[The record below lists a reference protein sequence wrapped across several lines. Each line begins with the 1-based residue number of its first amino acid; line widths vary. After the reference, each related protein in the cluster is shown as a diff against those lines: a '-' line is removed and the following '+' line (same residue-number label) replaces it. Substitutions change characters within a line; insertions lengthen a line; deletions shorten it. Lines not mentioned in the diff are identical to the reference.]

1 MLTELCQYL
10 KNWFEL
16 DQISGKVTIT
26 DGNITVVSD
35 SLLFSDGNPATIL
48 PGQYIHIEGSVYN
61 NGVFQYGEDQL
72 TDETFNGT
80 VWLMGV
86 PQAIIDLDAKITEW
100 RQKYE
105 SVSSP
110 AMSPFNSESF
120 KGYSYSKGTV
130 SNGAGAEGALGWQ
143 TVFYPQLAP
152 WRKI

>member
-10 KNWFEL
+10 KNWFEI

-35 SLLFSDGNPATIL
+35 SLLYGGSVSTIQN
-48 PGQYIHIEGSVYN
+48 GQYIHIEGSAFN
-61 NGVFQYGEDQL
+61 NGVYQYGVDAL
-72 TDETFNGT
+72 TDEVFTGT
-80 VWLMGV
+80 VWMMGI
-86 PQAIIDLDAKITEW
+86 PQAVIDLDAEITAW
-100 RQKYE
+100 RDKYE
-105 SVSSP
+105 SISSP

-130 SNGAGAEGALGWQ
+130 SSGAGAESALGWQ
-143 TVFYPQLAP
+143 NVFGPMLAP

>member
-16 DQISGKVTIT
+16 DQLSGKVTIT

-35 SLLFSDGNPATIL
+35 SLIFGGRVPTIQT
-48 PGQYIHIEGSVYN
+48 GQYIHIEGSVYN
-61 NGVFQYGEDQL
+61 NGVYQYGEDAL
-72 TDETFNGT
+72 TNETFEGT
-80 VWLMGV
+80 VWLMGI
-86 PQAIIDLDAKITEW
+86 PQAVIDLDAEITAW
-100 RQKYE
+100 RDKYE
-105 SVSSP
+105 SISSP

-130 SNGAGAEGALGWQ
+130 SSGSGAESALGWQ
-143 TVFYPQLAP
+143 NVFGPRLAP

>member
-26 DGNITVVSD
+26 GGTITVASD
-35 SLLFSDGNPATIL
+35 SLLFRGTYPTIL

-61 NGVFQYGEDQL
+61 NGVFQYEEDQL

-80 VWLMGV
+80 IWLMGV
-86 PQAIIDLDAKITEW
+86 PKAIIDLDAEITEW

-120 KGYSYSKGTV
+120 KGYSYSKSTV
-130 SNGAGAEGALGWQ
+130 SGGSGAESALGWQ
-143 TVFYPQLAP
+143 TVFYNRLAP

>member
-26 DGNITVVSD
+26 GGTITVASD

-61 NGVFQYGEDQL
+61 NGVFQYGTDYL
-72 TDETFNGT
+72 SDETFTGSI
-80 VWLMGV
+80 WLMGV
-86 PQAIIDLDAKITEW
+86 PQAIIDLDAEITEW

-105 SVSSP
+105 AISSP

-130 SNGAGAEGALGWQ
+130 SGGSGGESALGWQ
-143 TVFYPQLAP
+143 NVFGPRLAP

>member
-16 DQISGKVTIT
+16 DQMSGEVTIT
-26 DGNITVVSD
+26 DGTITVVSD
-35 SLLFSDGNPATIL
+35 SLIFGGRVPTIL

-86 PQAIIDLDAKITEW
+86 PQAIIDLDAEITEW

-120 KGYSYSKGTV
+120 KGYSYSKSTV
-130 SNGAGAEGALGWQ
+130 SGGSGLESALGWQ
-143 TVFYPQLAP
+143 NVFGPRLAP

>member
-16 DQISGKVTIT
+16 DRLSGKVTIT

-35 SLLFSDGNPATIL
+35 SLLYGGMAYPTIL
-48 PGQYIHIEGSVYN
+48 PGQYIHIEGSIFN
-61 NGVFQYGEDQL
+61 NGVFMYGEDQL
-72 TDETFNGT
+72 TNEIFEGT

-86 PQAIIDLDAKITEW
+86 PQAIIDLDAEITEW

-105 SVSSP
+105 AVGSP
-110 AMSPFNSESF
+110 AMSPFTSESF

-130 SNGAGAEGALGWQ
+130 SSGAGAESALGWQ
-143 TVFYPQLAP
+143 TVFYNRLAP

>member
-16 DQISGKVTIT
+16 DRLSGKVTIT

-35 SLLFSDGNPATIL
+35 SLLYGGSVPTIQ
-48 PGQYIHIEGSVYN
+48 PGQYIHIEGSVFN
-61 NGVFQYGEDQL
+61 NGVYQYGEDSL
-72 TDETFNGT
+72 TNETFEGT
-80 VWLMGV
+80 VWLMGI
-86 PQAIIDLDAKITEW
+86 PQAVIDLDAEITAW

-105 SVSSP
+105 AISSP

-130 SNGAGAEGALGWQ
+130 SSGAGAESALGWQ
-143 TVFYPQLAP
+143 NVFGPRLAP

>member
-35 SLLFSDGNPATIL
+35 SLLFSGSAPTIKV
-48 PGQYIHIEGSVYN
+48 GQYIHIEGSIFN
-61 NGVFQYGEDQL
+61 NGVFLYGNDML
-72 TDETFNGT
+72 TDETFEGT
-80 VWLMGV
+80 VWLMGI
-86 PQAIIDLDAKITEW
+86 PQAIIDLDAEITEW
-100 RQKYE
+100 RDKYE
-105 SVSSP
+105 SINSP

-130 SNGAGAEGALGWQ
+130 SSGAGTESALGWQ
-143 TVFYPQLAP
+143 NVFGPRLAP

>member
-16 DQISGKVTIT
+16 DQISGEVTIT
-26 DGNITVVSD
+26 DGTITVVSD
-35 SLLFSDGNPATIL
+35 SLIFGGSAPTIL
-48 PGQYIHIEGSVYN
+48 LGQYIHIEGSVFN
-61 NGVFQYGEDQL
+61 NGVFKYGEESL
-72 TDETFNGT
+72 TNETFNGT
-80 VWLMGV
+80 IWLMGV
-86 PQAIIDLDAKITEW
+86 PQAIIDLDAEITEW

-120 KGYSYSKGTV
+120 KGYSYSKSTISGGSGV
-130 SNGAGAEGALGWQ
+130 ESALGWQ
-143 TVFYPQLAP
+143 NVFGPRLAP

>member
-26 DGNITVVSD
+26 GGTITVASD

-61 NGVFQYGEDQL
+61 NGVFQYEEDQL
-72 TDETFNGT
+72 TDETFSGT
-80 VWLMGV
+80 IWLMGV
-86 PQAIIDLDAKITEW
+86 PQAIIDLDAEITEW

-120 KGYSYSKGTV
+120 KGYSYSKSTV
-130 SNGAGAEGALGWQ
+130 SGGSGAESALGWQ
-143 TVFYPQLAP
+143 NVFGPRLAP

>member
-26 DGNITVVSD
+26 DGTITVVSD
-35 SLLFSDGNPATIL
+35 SLFIDGSAPEIL
-48 PGQYIHIEGSVYN
+48 DGQYIHIEGSVFN
-61 NGVFQYGEDQL
+61 NGVFMYGTDTL
-72 TDETFNGT
+72 TDEVFTGT
-80 VWLMGV
+80 VWLMGI
-86 PQAIIDLDAKITEW
+86 PQAVIDLDERITDW
-100 RQKYE
+100 RKKYE
-105 SVSSP
+105 SISSP

-143 TVFYPQLAP
+143 TVFYTQLAP

>member
-26 DGNITVVSD
+26 GGTITVVSD
-35 SLLFSDGNPATIL
+35 SLLFFDGNPATIL
-48 PGQYIHIEGSVYN
+48 TGQYIHIEGSVYN

-80 VWLMGV
+80 VWLMGI
-86 PQAIIDLDAKITEW
+86 PQAVIDLDAEITAW
-100 RQKYE
+100 RDKYE
-105 SVSSP
+105 SISSP

-130 SNGAGAEGALGWQ
+130 SSGAGAESALGWQ
-143 TVFYPQLAP
+143 NVFGPRLAP

>member
-35 SLLFSDGNPATIL
+35 SLLYGGSVPTIQS
-48 PGQYIHIEGSVYN
+48 GQYIHIEGSVFN
-61 NGVFQYGEDQL
+61 SGVHQYGEDAL
-72 TDETFNGT
+72 TNETFEGT
-80 VWLMGV
+80 VWLMGI
-86 PQAIIDLDAKITEW
+86 PQAIIDLDAEITAW
-100 RQKYE
+100 RDKYE
-105 SVSSP
+105 SISSP

-120 KGYSYSKGTV
+120 KGYAYSKGTV
-130 SNGAGAEGALGWQ
+130 SSGAGAESALGWQ
-143 TVFYPQLAP
+143 NVFGPRLAP

>member
-1 MLTELCQYL
+1 MLTVLCQYL

-26 DGNITVVSD
+26 GGTITVASD

-86 PQAIIDLDAKITEW
+86 PQAIIDLDAEITEW

-120 KGYSYSKGTV
+120 KGDSYSKGTV
-130 SNGAGAEGALGWQ
+130 SGGSGAESALGWQ
-143 TVFYPQLAP
+143 TVFYPRLAP

>member
-26 DGNITVVSD
+26 DGNINVVSD
-35 SLLFSDGNPATIL
+35 SLLFSGSAPTIKI
-48 PGQYIHIEGSVYN
+48 GQYIHIEGSIFN
-61 NGVFQYGEDQL
+61 NGVFQYGNDML
-72 TDETFNGT
+72 TDETFEGT
-80 VWLMGV
+80 VWLMGI
-86 PQAIIDLDAKITEW
+86 PQAVIDLDAEITAW
-100 RQKYE
+100 RDKYE
-105 SVSSP
+105 SISSP

-130 SNGAGAEGALGWQ
+130 SSGAGAESALGWQ
-143 TVFYPQLAP
+143 NVFGPRLAP

>member
-26 DGNITVVSD
+26 DGTITVVSD
-35 SLLFSDGNPATIL
+35 SLFFDGSAPEIL
-48 PGQYIHIEGSVYN
+48 DGQYIHIEGSVFN
-61 NGVFQYGEDQL
+61 NGVFKYGTDTL
-72 TDETFNGT
+72 TDEEFTGT
-80 VWLMGV
+80 VWLMGI
-86 PQAIIDLDAKITEW
+86 PQAVIDLDAKITAW
-100 RQKYE
+100 RDKYE
-105 SVSSP
+105 SISSP

>member
-26 DGNITVVSD
+26 GGTITVVSD
-35 SLLFSDGNPATIL
+35 SLLYSGTRPTIL

-61 NGVFQYGEDQL
+61 NGVFQYGEDYL
-72 TDETFNGT
+72 TDETFDGT

-86 PQAIIDLDAKITEW
+86 PQTIIDLDAEITAW

-105 SVSSP
+105 AISSP

-130 SNGAGAEGALGWQ
+130 SGGSGAESALGWQ
-143 TVFYPQLAP
+143 TVFYNRLAP

>member
-16 DQISGKVTIT
+16 DQISGEVTIT
-26 DGNITVVSD
+26 YGTITVVSD
-35 SLLFSDGNPATIL
+35 NLIFNGSAPTIL
-48 PGQYIHIEGSVYN
+48 PGQYIHIEGSVFN
-61 NGVFQYGEDQL
+61 NGVFKYGEESL

-80 VWLMGV
+80 IWLMGV
-86 PQAIIDLDAKITEW
+86 PQAIIDLDAEITEW

-120 KGYSYSKGTV
+120 KGYSYSKSTISGG
-130 SNGAGAEGALGWQ
+130 SGAESALGWQ
-143 TVFYPQLAP
+143 NVFGPRLAP

>member
-26 DGNITVVSD
+26 GGTITVASD

-61 NGVFQYGEDQL
+61 NGVFQYEEDQL

-80 VWLMGV
+80 IWLMGV
-86 PQAIIDLDAKITEW
+86 PKAIIDLDAEITEW

-120 KGYSYSKGTV
+120 KGYSYSKSTV
-130 SNGAGAEGALGWQ
+130 SGGSGAESALGWQ
-143 TVFYPQLAP
+143 NVFGPRLAP

>member
-10 KNWFEL
+10 KNWFEI

-35 SLLFSDGNPATIL
+35 SLLYGGSVSTIQN
-48 PGQYIHIEGSVYN
+48 GQYIHIEGSAFN
-61 NGVFQYGEDQL
+61 NGVYKYGEDAL
-72 TDETFNGT
+72 TDEVFTGT
-80 VWLMGV
+80 VWLMGI
-86 PQAIIDLDAKITEW
+86 PQAVIDLDAEITAW
-100 RQKYE
+100 RDKYE
-105 SVSSP
+105 SISSP

-130 SNGAGAEGALGWQ
+130 SSGAGAESALGWQ
-143 TVFYPQLAP
+143 NVFGPMLAP

>member
-16 DQISGKVTIT
+16 DQLSGKVTIT

-35 SLLFSDGNPATIL
+35 SLLFSGSAPTIKI
-48 PGQYIHIEGSVYN
+48 GQYIHIEGSVFN
-61 NGVFQYGEDQL
+61 NGVFKYGVDNL
-72 TDETFNGT
+72 TDETFYGT
-80 VWLMGV
+80 VWLLGI
-86 PQAIIDLDAKITEW
+86 PQAVVDLADEIAAW

-105 SVSSP
+105 AVGSP

-130 SNGAGAEGALGWQ
+130 SGGSGAESALGWQ
-143 TVFYPQLAP
+143 TVFYPRLAP

>member
-16 DQISGKVTIT
+16 DQMSGEVTIT
-26 DGNITVVSD
+26 DGTITVVSD
-35 SLLFSDGNPATIL
+35 SLLYGGSVPTIQT
-48 PGQYIHIEGSVYN
+48 GQYIHIEGSVFN
-61 NGVFQYGEDQL
+61 NGVYQYGEDAL
-72 TDETFNGT
+72 TNETFEGT
-80 VWLMGV
+80 VWLMGIPKAV
-86 PQAIIDLDAKITEW
+86 IDLDAEITAW

-105 SVSSP
+105 AISSP

-130 SNGAGAEGALGWQ
+130 SGGSGAESALGWQ
-143 TVFYPQLAP
+143 TVFYNRLAP

>member
-26 DGNITVVSD
+26 GGTITVASD

-86 PQAIIDLDAKITEW
+86 PQAIIDLDAEITEW

-130 SNGAGAEGALGWQ
+130 SGGSGAESALGWQ
-143 TVFYPQLAP
+143 TVFYPRLAP

>member
-26 DGNITVVSD
+26 DGTITVVSD
-35 SLLFSDGNPATIL
+35 SDFIDGSAPEIL
-48 PGQYIHIEGSVYN
+48 DGQYIHIEGSVFN
-61 NGVFQYGEDQL
+61 NGVFKYGTDTL
-72 TDETFNGT
+72 TDEVFTGT
-80 VWLMGV
+80 VWMMGV
-86 PQAIIDLDAKITEW
+86 PQTIIDLDAEITAW
-100 RQKYE
+100 KQKYE
-105 SVSSP
+105 AISSP

-130 SNGAGAEGALGWQ
+130 SSGAGAESALGWQ
-143 TVFYPQLAP
+143 NVFGPRLAP

>member
-26 DGNITVVSD
+26 GGTITVASD

-61 NGVFQYGEDQL
+61 NGVFQYEEDQL

-80 VWLMGV
+80 IWLMGV
-86 PQAIIDLDAKITEW
+86 PQAIIDLDAEITEW

-120 KGYSYSKGTV
+120 KGYSYSKSTISGG
-130 SNGAGAEGALGWQ
+130 SGAESALGWQ
-143 TVFYPQLAP
+143 NVFGPRLAP

>member
-35 SLLFSDGNPATIL
+35 SLLFSGSAPTIKI
-48 PGQYIHIEGSVYN
+48 GQYIHIEGSIFN
-61 NGVFQYGEDQL
+61 NGVFQYGNDML
-72 TDETFNGT
+72 TDETFEGT
-80 VWLMGV
+80 VWLMGI
-86 PQAIIDLDAKITEW
+86 PQAIIDLDAEITAW
-100 RQKYE
+100 RDKYE
-105 SVSSP
+105 SISSP

-130 SNGAGAEGALGWQ
+130 SNGTGAESALGWQ
-143 TVFYPQLAP
+143 NVFGPRLAP

>member
-16 DQISGKVTIT
+16 DQMSGEVTIT
-26 DGNITVVSD
+26 DGTITVVSD
-35 SLLFSDGNPATIL
+35 SLIFGGRVPTIQT
-48 PGQYIHIEGSVYN
+48 GQYIHIEGSVFN

-86 PQAIIDLDAKITEW
+86 PQAIIDLDAEISAW

-130 SNGAGAEGALGWQ
+130 SSGAGAESALGWQ
-143 TVFYPQLAP
+143 NVFGPRLAP

>member
-10 KNWFEL
+10 RNWFEL

-26 DGNITVVSD
+26 GNIISVAGD
-35 SLLFSDGNPATIL
+35 GLFLRVPIIQN
-48 PGQYIHIEGSVYN
+48 GQYIHIEGSTFN
-61 NGVFQYGEDQL
+61 NGVFKYGVDNL

-80 VWLMGV
+80 VWLLGI
-86 PQAIIDLDAKITEW
+86 PQAVVDLADEIAAW

-105 SVSSP
+105 AVGSP

-130 SNGAGAEGALGWQ
+130 SGGSGAESALGWQ
-143 TVFYPQLAP
+143 TVFYPRLAP

>member
-26 DGNITVVSD
+26 DGNIAVVSD
-35 SLLFSDGNPATIL
+35 SLLFSGSAPTIKL
-48 PGQYIHIEGSVYN
+48 GQYIHIEGSIFN
-61 NGVFQYGEDQL
+61 NGVFQYGNDML
-72 TDETFNGT
+72 TDETFEGT
-80 VWLMGV
+80 VWLMGI
-86 PQAIIDLDAKITEW
+86 PQAVIDLDAEITAW
-100 RQKYE
+100 RDKYE
-105 SVSSP
+105 SISSP

-130 SNGAGAEGALGWQ
+130 SSGAGAESALGWQ
-143 TVFYPQLAP
+143 NVFGPRLAP